1 MTKINVCPAILRKL
15 RENSGFSVEEL
26 ARKLDVSVEKI
37 IKVEEGRDSLTL
49 TQIKKLADIYKIP
62 LAAFFSKDIPDI
74 PSLPDYRLNRERRL
88 SPEVFVAIRRAKYL
102 SEEII
107 HLSGKRS
114 KIPDFPDTQ
123 PETLA
128 KNLREYLK
136 LKIPVFGNPN
146 EALEFYKN
154 ILENELN
161 IMVLELPLKSE
172 DVRAFSLNL
181 ELSVIVLN
189 ESDEPQVKLF
199 SLFHELAHLLKHGG
213 GICSIDIS
221 EDQFEVEK
229 FCNKFAAEFLVPSED
244 LITKLKNRTLSDRE
258 ISELAEQY
266 GVSVQVMMLR
276 LLDSGLIAR
285 ERYFEFKN
293 KFDESKLRKKGGKRD
308 WEKTFYN
315 RIGKIALSEISKAY
329 KSGEISFFEAVKI
342 LNINTKYA
350 ERLLG

>member
-1 MTKINVCPAILRKL
+1 VTKINVCPAILRKL

-49 TQIKKLADIYKIP
+49 TKIKKLADIYKIP
-62 LAAFFSKDIPDI
+62 LAALFSKDIPDI

-181 ELSVIVLN
+181 ELSQL
-189 ESDEPQVKLF
+189 
-199 SLFHELAHLLKHGG
+199 
-213 GICSIDIS
+213 
-221 EDQFEVEK
+221 
-229 FCNKFAAEFLVPSED
+229 
-244 LITKLKNRTLSDRE
+244 
-258 ISELAEQY
+258 
-266 GVSVQVMMLR
+266 
-276 LLDSGLIAR
+276 
-285 ERYFEFKN
+285 
-293 KFDESKLRKKGGKRD
+293 
-308 WEKTFYN
+308 
-315 RIGKIALSEISKAY
+315 
-329 KSGEISFFEAVKI
+329 
-342 LNINTKYA
+342 
-350 ERLLG
+350 